1 MIFITGG
8 GGSDF
13 VSFQTSASSGKS
25 SFSLV
30 FFGRRVSGSRHANL
44 FVSSESGITLL
55 VVK

>member
-1 MIFITGG
+1 MTGG

-13 VSFQTSASSGKS
+13 VIFQISASSGKS

-30 FFGRRVSGSRHANL
+30 VFPMRVSGSRHTYL

-55 VVK
+55 VLK

>member
-13 VSFQTSASSGKS
+13 VSFQISASLGKS